1 MPATLRTM
9 VKTLLATRELTVD
22 INGVTYDVL
31 LIPREKAVDID
42 YSKAPELHPLNK
54 REEVK
59 KDKG

>member
-1 MPATLRTM
+1 M